1 MNNVKNSSQAT
12 QKWLSD
18 ERYQVILRATH
29 TVVFEYNPQTREQS
43 MSPFVNEYIAGNYE
57 GRLLSRVFVEDNIVH
72 PDDLETALEFREK
85 ASIGVESEVVLRL
98 LTPKGN
104 YHWFKMCLR
113 PFKDNETMIYI
124 GTITDIDKE
133 MSHRKTPLECKEYDL
148 TTGIYTKPT
157 YYSVT
162 ERWLRDEPDMER
174 CLVQFDIDRF
184 KIVNE
189 LYSLAEGDKVLCFI
203 ADFLRNNTKP
213 PETFCRISADIFSMC
228 LARPK
233 EEARKLLHRLE
244 LQLEKYPLD
253 FQFSLSAGIVCI
265 EHYNN
270 EPINVLCDQATVAQ
284 RTVKGNFINH
294 FAYYDETMFQALN
307 KEHYIVKNMKEALE
321 SGQFIIYLQPKYDMR
336 DCSIIGAEALA
347 RWMHPKDGLISPGD
361 FIPLFERN
369 GFILQLDEYIW
380 ELACKT
386 LREWLDKGYQPVPLS
401 VNVSRLHLYDTDFC
415 DKLLALIN
423 KYDLPPELLE
433 LEITESAY
441 TENPQTL
448 YGIMDRLQ
456 EAGFLFSMDDFGS
469 GYSSLNILKDI
480 PVNLVKIDLNFLQ
493 QARRG
498 IDVGRDILKGTIQLI
513 HNIDLPVIAEGVES
527 AEQAQFLLN
536 AGCVHAQGYYYAK
549 PMPIADFESLM
560 WK

>member
-1 MNNVKNSSQAT
+1 
-12 QKWLSD
+12 
-18 ERYQVILRATH
+18 
-29 TVVFEYNPQTREQS
+29 
-43 MSPFVNEYIAGNYE
+43 
-57 GRLLSRVFVEDNIVH
+57 
-72 PDDLETALEFREK
+72 
-85 ASIGVESEVVLRL
+85 
-98 LTPKGN
+98 
-104 YHWFKMCLR
+104 
-113 PFKDNETMIYI
+113 
-124 GTITDIDKE
+124 
-133 MSHRKTPLECKEYDL
+133 
-148 TTGIYTKPT
+148 
-157 YYSVT
+157 
-162 ERWLRDEPDMER
+162 
-174 CLVQFDIDRF
+174 
-184 KIVNE
+184 
-189 LYSLAEGDKVLCFI
+189 
-203 ADFLRNNTKP
+203 
-213 PETFCRISADIFSMC
+213 
-228 LARPK
+228 
-233 EEARKLLHRLE
+233 
-244 LQLEKYPLD
+244 
-253 FQFSLSAGIVCI
+253 
-265 EHYNN
+265 
-270 EPINVLCDQATVAQ
+270 
-284 RTVKGNFINH
+284 
-294 FAYYDETMFQALN
+294 MFQALN